1 MVRKIIKTAIAIAL
15 VVSCGTK
22 DRVETIKGPEGTK
35 GKDGNDGRT
44 VVITPEPAPVKT
56 REPRPQ
62 PQPTYV
68 PMPYPVPYP
77 VPQPTYVPAPAPV
90 PPVIII
96 NQPWPDC
103 RYGNDPRCRSGDTI
117 VCACIDTYWKTIGV
131 NVHYRDHLRIKHE
144 GPCYTSAL
152 SVGEFW
158 DNDCWG
164 APRPQPMPQPQ
175 NNRC

>member
-15 VVSCGTK
+15 VVSCGSK
-22 DRVETIKGPEGTK
+22 DKVETIRGPEGER

-44 VVITPEPAPVKT
+44 VVITPEPAPIKT
-56 REPRPQ
+56 REPRPE
-62 PQPTYV
+62 PTYY
-68 PMPYPVPYP
+68 PAPYPVPYP
-77 VPQPTYVPAPAPV
+77 VPQPTYVPAPPPV

-96 NQPWPDC
+96 TQPWPDC
-103 RYGNDPRCRSGDTI
+103 RSGNDPRCRSGDTI
-117 VCACIDTYWKTIGV
+117 VCACIDGLWKTIGV
-131 NVHYRDHLRIKHE
+131 NVHYRDRLRIKHE

-158 DNDCWG
+158 NDCWET
-164 APRPQPMPQPQ
+164 PRLPVPPPQ